1 MHLAAPPLSD
11 TLSESLRVVT
21 QGSSK
26 SLKADDSNED
36 DDDDEYNGNGVVQLS
51 QDSMY
56 EVVGADSSSDMK
68 VSVVREP
75 IEQNV
80 VRSEY
85 AGHTCIALY
94 NTRHAQLLTH
104 SYSSASR
111 LLQMLTCTEMVWTER
126 WRTSVHSAVHTQA

>member
-1 MHLAAPPLSD
+1 MHLAAPPLPD

-26 SLKADDSNED
+26 SLKADDSNSNED

-80 VRSEY
+80 IRSEY

-94 NTRHAQLLTH
+94 NTRHAQLPH
-104 SYSSASR
+104 SPSSASR
-111 LLQMLTCTEMVWTER
+111 LLQMLTCTEMV
-126 WRTSVHSAVHTQA
+126 